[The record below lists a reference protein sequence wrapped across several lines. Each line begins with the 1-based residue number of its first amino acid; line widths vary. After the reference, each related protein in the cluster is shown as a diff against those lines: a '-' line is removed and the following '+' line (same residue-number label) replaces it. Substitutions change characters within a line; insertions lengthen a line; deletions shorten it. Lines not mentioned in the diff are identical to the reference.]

1 MPTAVQVF
9 YNASV
14 PLCPYNIENVRR
26 MRNSF
31 RDVEPPTDF
40 YLDMGGPFEVEAKHE
55 DHGARE
61 ENILSLEGRRALGL
75 EPFDENETEISE
87 GQRRVRKMVNEA
99 MRLPDD

>member
-1 MPTAVQVF
+1 M
-9 YNASV
+9 
-14 PLCPYNIENVRR
+14 LK
-26 MRNSF
+26 SF
-31 RDVEPPTDF
+31 RDVEPPADF

-75 EPFDENETEISE
+75 ESFDEHESGISE
-87 GQRRVRKMVNEA
+87 GQSRVRKMANEA